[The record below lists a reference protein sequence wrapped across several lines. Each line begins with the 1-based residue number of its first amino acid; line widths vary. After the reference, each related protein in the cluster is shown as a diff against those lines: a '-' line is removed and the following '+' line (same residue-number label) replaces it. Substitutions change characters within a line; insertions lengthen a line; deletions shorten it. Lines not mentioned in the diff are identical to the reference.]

1 MKKFYCNGKI
11 VYMHNNH
18 TAYSAKYLL
27 EKLQLANRYDNVCQ
41 ALGQD
46 QDMLDSDALKFDEV
60 AVEQEVCNCSG
71 CPSDEVLDGVEEFFV
86 DMLGDEDY
94 DHYVL
99 PNGKSAPYGLTG
111 VEVAALKEDDT
122 IYVVDLLFSEGI
134 RKYQKIMLS
143 ADAQLVATDRDLV
156 FSSRSKA
163 VQAYNALF
171 GDLYG
176 TV

>member
-1 MKKFYCNGKI
+1 MRKFYCNGSI
-11 VYMHNNH
+11 VYLHNMHTEQ
-18 TAYSAKYLL
+18 TAKDLL
-27 EKLQLANRYDNVCQ
+27 VRLGSMASYEKVCE
-41 ALGQD
+41 ALKKD
-46 QDMLDSDALKFDEV
+46 QDMLEVSKLGTEEV
-60 AVEQEVCNCSG
+60 AFTYAYDEAEESWEDLDKYFEVAA
-71 CPSDEVLDGVEEFFV
+71 
-86 DMLGDEDY
+86 EDPDCY
-94 DHYVL
+94 LL
-99 PNGKSAPYGLTG
+99 PNGKSAPFGLTG
-111 VEVAALKEDDT
+111 VELAALKEDDT

-156 FSSRSKA
+156 FSDRSKA

>member
-18 TAYSAKYLL
+18 NSLSAKIVLKEL
-27 EKLQLANRYDNVCQ
+27 GIASEFDNVCQ
-41 ALGQD
+41 ALDQD
-46 QDMLDSDALKFDEV
+46 QDMLEVSKLGTEEV
-60 AVEQEVCNCSG
+60 AFMSTCDEAEESWEDLDKYFEVAA
-71 CPSDEVLDGVEEFFV
+71 
-86 DMLGDEDY
+86 EDPDCY
-94 DHYVL
+94 L
-99 PNGKSAPYGLTG
+99 LANGKSAPFGLTG
-111 VEVAALKEDDT
+111 VELAALKEDDT

-156 FSSRSKA
+156 FSDRSKA